1 MVRVQRR
8 LLEKKEKRWV
18 TNGDIKLFRKVS
30 KVGGE
35 TRGIDETPLLWRF
48 IKMDSGEGR
57 DGGLCV

>member
-1 MVRVQRR
+1 MIRVRRR

-18 TNGDIKLFRKVS
+18 TNGDRKLFRKVP

-35 TRGIDETPLLWRF
+35 TRGIEETPLLWRF
-48 IKMDSGEGR
+48 IKTGI